1 VVIQIYGS
9 KRIRR
14 DSATPTIA
22 PRSLIGFAKEVIH
35 PGESSEIAVACQLS
49 PLADFRMS
57 TSKMVVSEGEYDIL
71 VCQYEGDSKAVSSS
85 IQIRNELYC

>member
-1 VVIQIYGS
+1 
-9 KRIRR
+9 
-14 DSATPTIA
+14 
-22 PRSLIGFAKEVIH
+22 
-35 PGESSEIAVACQLS
+35 
-49 PLADFRMS
+49 LADFRMS